1 MQTLIKR
8 LLVLKNI
15 LIHSA
20 TVVYTTSIGVL
31 SLVRLTVVPKLNTG
45 FDDKIA
51 HFLMYAI
58 LCFLL
63 FLSLETLKN
72 KSSLLV
78 ATLLA
83 VGFGTVIE
91 ILQSIVSS
99 YRTTEVLDIAA
110 NCIGALT
117 MAFIIHTKKEVIVKK
132 L

>member
-1 MQTLIKR
+1 MTIKR
-8 LLVLKNI
+8 SLVLKTV

-20 TVVYTTSIGVL
+20 TLIYTTSIGVL

-58 LCFLL
+58 LCFVF

-72 KSSLLV
+72 KSSLVV
-78 ATLLA
+78 AIVLA
-83 VGFGTVIE
+83 IGFGTVIE
-91 ILQSIVSS
+91 ILQSIVSI
-99 YRTTEVLDIAA
+99 YRTTEVLDIVA
-110 NCIGALT
+110 NCLGVLT
-117 MAFIIHTKKEVIVKK
+117 MAIIVYAKKEVIVKK